1 MVIPT
6 AKESRRVLVG
16 VARSLTLGIPADA
29 TTDVDTVLASTPQ
42 RPDFVLPE
50 PDELMGLGATILQK
64 HNAAAHARCSR
75 NDPSPPP
82 DTRMPPGDAT
92 DVSPAAREVPAQHEV
107 HHVSKLSS
115 RRSMAAKVQGVKAWL
130 RQKMHPLLSQD
141 TVVAVDEGR
150 LHPAAGERMQCAESE
165 VDAGQESPVASHL
178 GPDDVQCASV
188 AGASEVQSPMSAL
201 IGLVGE
207 GYQVQR
213 SS

>member
-6 AKESRRVLVG
+6 AKESRGVLVG

-29 TTDVDTVLASTPQ
+29 TTDVDTVLASAPQ
-42 RPDFVLPE
+42 RPEFILPE

-64 HNAAAHARCSR
+64 HNAAAHARCPRSG
-75 NDPSPPP
+75 PSPPP
-82 DTRMPPGDAT
+82 ATCTPPGDAT
-92 DVSPAAREVPAQHEV
+92 DVSPAAGEVPAQHEA
-107 HHVSKLSS
+107 HHVSKSSS
-115 RRSMAAKVQGVKAWL
+115 RSSMAAKVQGVKAWL

-150 LHPAAGERMQCAESE
+150 LHPAAGEHMQCAECE
-165 VDAGQESPVASHL
+165 EDAGQESPVESRL
-178 GPDDVQCASV
+178 SDSEVQRASV
-188 AGASEVQSPMSAL
+188 AGASEAQSPMSAL

-207 GYQVQR
+207 GYQVRR